1 MDIER
6 IDRLEEM
13 IVKTHKEGQKTHLE
27 IQKSQML
34 LQTLIVEL
42 KEFKDEIKNDTKE
55 LKDEIRAVLKELK
68 EENSQDSKQLKRDLA
83 DVARKI
89 GTIVE
94 DMVVPNIQ
102 WIGEKYFNLKDCY
115 DFVVRRKRKKINDRT
130 KEKEFDVIAVYDEK
144 IILNETKSIP
154 RMNYV
159 EEFIRF
165 LKSNEFYEYFPEYAG
180 KEIIPIFAS
189 LYIPENIL
197 KHLSKNKVYAMD
209 LKEDTMDILNPEIGR
224 DE

>member
-1 MDIER
+1 MDGER
-6 IDRLEEM
+6 IDRLEEI
-13 IVKTHKEGQKTHLE
+13 IVRTNKEGQKTHLE

-55 LKDEIRAVLKELK
+55 FKDEVRVFLKELK
-68 EENSQDSKQLKRDLA
+68 EEITEDSKQLKRDLA
-83 DVARKI
+83 DVARKM

-102 WIGEKYFNLKDCY
+102 LIGEKYFNLKDCY
-115 DFVVRRKRKKINDRT
+115 DFVVRRRRKKINDRT

-154 RMNYV
+154 RINYV

-165 LKSNEFYEYFPEYAG
+165 IKSNEFFEYFPEYTG

-197 KHLSKNKVYAMD
+197 KHLSKNNIYAMD
-209 LKEDTMDILNPEIGR
+209 LKEDTMDILNPEISGK
-224 DE
+224 